1 MKGPMKKILR
11 FQQIR
16 VISNCGIFN
25 YFFVSYFS
33 LLGIDLICIIFE
45 YIAYVPASKLVIF
58 L

>member
-1 MKGPMKKILR
+1 MKKILR

-33 LLGIDLICIIFE
+33 LLGIDFICIIFE
-45 YIAYVPASKLVIF
+45 YIAHVPASKLVIF
-58 L
+58 SLD